1 VITIKKEKM
10 VIRESNK
17 CILAVLLLLLLPI
30 MLLCSIQCIQSITLQ
45 PLQYKHTCRH
55 PNYYRITITS
65 SLASLLATPSLLVTR
80 VLSALTALTAAV
92 VAVLLNIVSQLFSFS
107 TFNL

>member
-1 VITIKKEKM
+1 MITIKKEKM

-65 SLASLLATPSLLVTR
+65 SLASLLVTR

>member
-1 VITIKKEKM
+1 MITIKKEKM
-10 VIRESNK
+10 VIRESNE

-45 PLQYKHTCRH
+45 PLQYKHTCR
-55 PNYYRITITS
+55 NYYHISITS

-80 VLSALTALTAAV
+80 ELSALTALTVAV
-92 VAVLLNIVSQLFSFS
+92 EAVLLNIVSQPFSFS